1 MDFSLVGGHG
11 EGYTMS
17 GHDGPPSR
25 DVAVLVII
33 FCRVSS
39 GVITSIFHK
48 IPFMM
53 AGVELSYPFII
64 VIGDLSER
72 RHVSSSYRR
81 CLEFI
86 S

>member
-1 MDFSLVGGHG
+1 MDFSLAGGHG
-11 EGYTMS
+11 EEYTMS
-17 GHDGPPSR
+17 GHEGPPSR
-25 DVAVLVII
+25 DVAGLVIV
-33 FCRVSS
+33 FFWVSS
-39 GVITSIFHK
+39 GLTTSIFHK
-48 IPFMM
+48 IPFMV